1 MVDRW
6 SRSPNRMSGLGGPS
20 PIGSMYT
27 DRLHLEIFWSFD
39 SVKSSWTPDLDMTPK
54 IKTSGVRVCIDLNPE
69 KAFLQGVN
77 MLN

>member
-1 MVDRW
+1 
-6 SRSPNRMSGLGGPS
+6 
-20 PIGSMYT
+20 MYT